1 MVVPRWMAMYSSHEL
16 QRIAEHGDQSQD
28 EIGEKTPCDGWGQWC
43 FAQRNKK
50 KQMWNPCVICH
61 HHPFEGKFAG
71 RTVYV
76 KSLDMC
82 FCALCHVHH
91 LVDTNQT
98 PCKGDGCVQERA
110 RCARL
115 ILALRTGQVQ
125 NEALPPASPAWRLSW
140 PQAVAWPETGTQMA
154 TEHGMDR
161 RRQAYGRWRQD
172 GSPPPRV
179 QPQPGTQM
187 ATEIAASSSNEQT
200 LMHLTETLSKI
211 EADLKALSE
220 RVTELDRVTEV
231 DRSRPENGD
240 GSRP

>member
-1 MVVPRWMAMYSSHEL
+1 MVMAGWKAVYSSCEL

-50 KQMWNPCVICH
+50 KQRWNPCVICH

-125 NEALPPASPAWRLSW
+125 NEALPPASPAWRPSW

-161 RRQAYGRWRQD
+161 RRQAYGVW
-172 GSPPPRV
+172 
-179 QPQPGTQM
+179 QM
-187 ATEIAASSSNEQT
+187 ETGWIAAAKSAAAARDADGHRDRSFFQQR
-200 LMHLTETLSKI
+200 
-211 EADLKALSE
+211 ADLDASHCDLEQNRGSCESIKRA
-220 RVTELDRVTEV
+220 RHRA
-231 DRSRPENGD
+231 
-240 GSRP
+240 GSRH